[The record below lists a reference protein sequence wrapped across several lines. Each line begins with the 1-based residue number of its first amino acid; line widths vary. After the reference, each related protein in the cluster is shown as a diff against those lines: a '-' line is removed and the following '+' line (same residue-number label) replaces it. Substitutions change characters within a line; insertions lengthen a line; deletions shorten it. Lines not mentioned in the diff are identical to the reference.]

1 MREEKQFVV
10 YIMTNVR
17 RGVFYVGV
25 TSNLWARVQQHR
37 DGVMPGF
44 TRKWGLRRLVW
55 YQAFDDAES
64 AIAFE
69 KRLKRWRRPWKFELV
84 EKANPDW
91 DDLWDQAFGGAGGSV
106 LGGPG

>member
-1 MREEKQFVV
+1 MREEKQFAV

-17 RGVFYVGV
+17 RGVLYVGM
-25 TSNLWARVQQHR
+25 TSNLWGRVQQHR
-37 DGVMPGF
+37 EGVMPGF

-55 YQAFDDAES
+55 YQLFDDAES

-69 KRLKRWRRPWKFELV
+69 KRLKRWLRPWKFALV
-84 EKANPDW
+84 EKMNPDW
-91 DDLWDQAFGGAGGSV
+91 DDLWDQAFDASEGGI